1 MPDII
6 DDERKR
12 RYMERQA
19 VKVRKLNE
27 ANAQRAAEKRA
38 ILIQCIAAIN
48 ALGAATMSELAEHM
62 QIPYDQSRKF
72 LKILHE
78 AKSVYVCDYVMYEDG
93 RKRVAVFKVGS
104 LPDAP
109 KEVIAEQVRPR
120 EEMEGEALARL
131 DADKKHAAWAKQ
143 WTPHC
148 DIAASWI

>member
-1 MPDII
+1 MLDE
-6 DDERKR
+6 ERKH

-19 VKVRKLNE
+19 VKMRKLNA

-38 ILIQCIAAIN
+38 MLIQCIAAIN

-78 AKSVYVCDYVMYEDG
+78 AKSVYVYDYVMHDDA

-109 KEVIAEQVRPR
+109 KEVVAEEVRPR
-120 EEMEGEALARL
+120 DEMEGEALARI
-131 DADKKHAAWAKQ
+131 DAAKKHAAWAKQ
-143 WTPHC
+143 WTPHR
-148 DIAASWI
+148 DEAAAWF